1 MLELRNV
8 SKSYGDNDV
17 LKAVNFV
24 ARKVDFITITGRSGS
39 GKSTL
44 LNIISGIERPSKG
57 DVIINGFNNP
67 KPNSCKMQRIIRDHI
82 NYMFQNFAL
91 IENDTVIGN
100 LMLALTY
107 SKKTKQEK
115 RKEIMRVLNAVE
127 LGGAEDRKIYTLS
140 GGEQQRVA
148 MARVLLSPKDILL
161 ADEPTG
167 SLDDENK
174 YRVIQFLNEV
184 SQSGVIVVVVTH
196 DRVVAESSHICYSLS
211 NGVLTKIV

>member
-24 ARKVDFITITGRSGS
+24 ARKGDFITITGRSGS

-211 NGVLTKIV
+211 NGVLTKIA

>member
-24 ARKVDFITITGRSGS
+24 ARKGDFITITGRSGS

-115 RKEIMRVLNAVE
+115 RKEIMSPSNAVE

-211 NGVLTKIV
+211 NGVLTKIA

>member
-24 ARKVDFITITGRSGS
+24 ARKGDFITITGRSGS

-107 SKKTKQEK
+107 SKKSKT
-115 RKEIMRVLNAVE
+115 RKAQRDYEGVE
-127 LGGAEDRKIYTLS
+127 CCGIGWSGRSQNIYIEW
-140 GGEQQRVA
+140 G
-148 MARVLLSPKDILL
+148 
-161 ADEPTG
+161 
-167 SLDDENK
+167 
-174 YRVIQFLNEV
+174 
-184 SQSGVIVVVVTH
+184 
-196 DRVVAESSHICYSLS
+196 
-211 NGVLTKIV
+211 

>member
-24 ARKVDFITITGRSGS
+24 ARKGDFITITGRSGS

-196 DRVVAESSHICYSLS
+196 DRVVA
-211 NGVLTKIV
+211 

>member
-8 SKSYGDNDV
+8 SKSYGENEV
-17 LKAVNFV
+17 LKSINFV
-24 ARKVDFITITGRSGS
+24 ANKGDFITITGKSGS

-57 DVIINGFNNP
+57 DVIINGFKNP
-67 KPNSCKMQRIIRDHI
+67 KPNSSKMQRIIRDHI

-91 IENDTVIGN
+91 IENDTVMGN

-115 RKEIMRVLNAVE
+115 VKDINRVLNAVK
-127 LGGAEDRKIYTLS
+127 LGGVEDHKIYTLS

-196 DRVVAESSHICYSLS
+196 DRVVAESSHMCYSLS

>member
-24 ARKVDFITITGRSGS
+24 ARKGDFITITGRSGS

-196 DRVVAESSHICYSLS
+196 DRVVAESSHFCYSLS
-211 NGVLTKIV
+211 NGVLTKIA

>member
-24 ARKVDFITITGRSGS
+24 ARKGDFITITGRSGS

-127 LGGAEDRKIYTLS
+127 LCGAEDRKIYTLS
-140 GGEQQRVA
+140 WGEQQRVA

-161 ADEPTG
+161 AYEPTG

-211 NGVLTKIV
+211 NGVLTKIA

>member
-24 ARKVDFITITGRSGS
+24 ARKGDFITITGGSGS
-39 GKSTL
+39 GKTTL

-67 KPNSCKMQRIIRDHI
+67 KPNSCKMQKIIREH
-82 NYMFQNFAL
+82 NNKMFQNFAL

-211 NGVLTKIV
+211 NGVLTKIA

>member
-24 ARKVDFITITGRSGS
+24 ARKGDFITITGRSGS

-107 SKKTKQEK
+107 SKRTKQEK

-211 NGVLTKIV
+211 NGVLTKIA

>member
-24 ARKVDFITITGRSGS
+24 ARKGDFITITGRSGS

-91 IENDTVIGN
+91 IENYTVIGN
-100 LMLALTY
+100 LMLALKY

-211 NGVLTKIV
+211 NGVLTKIA